1 MIESRFL
8 VFWQS
13 TSLMSILTAAS
24 SLRSRWVLVAI
35 VIVFSGCGLR
45 TLIEGEYYLNQEK
58 YSEGAKHFHEVL
70 QRNPSDPDTNYY
82 MGRCLLS
89 LSRPHEARP
98 YLERATSL
106 SPNRAQ
112 YHFWLGVCYHE
123 LKKPK
128 MERASYLRAVELDR
142 HHIQSHLFLGH
153 NYLEDGRWKEAL
165 GAYGR
170 VLTLQPDHPQALY
183 NRGLALNRLRR
194 YPEEI
199 AAWKEYLR
207 SYPEG
212 KWAIQAVD
220 HLNARGNFEYR
231 NFTIGYRRVPLE
243 QIRFKPST
251 NTLQQG
257 TKPSL
262 EVIGSILRTNKKI
275 YLAII
280 GYKKGDEKLAKSRA
294 KSIQS
299 YLTSNFPTIA
309 GGRLTSRGAGGPER
323 ISIGSRIFMLD
334 ESINFVTI
342 KR

>member
-1 MIESRFL
+1 MIESRFF

-13 TSLMSILTAAS
+13 TSLMRVLAAAS
-24 SLRSRWVLVAI
+24 SLRSRWVFVAALVI
-35 VIVFSGCGLR
+35 FSGCGLR
-45 TLIEGEYYLNQEK
+45 TLIQGEFYLNQEK
-58 YSEGAKHFHEVL
+58 CSEGAKHFHEVL

-123 LKKPK
+123 LKRPK
-128 MERASYLRAVELDR
+128 MERASYLRAVQLDR

-170 VLTLQPDHPQALY
+170 VLRFQPDHPQALY

-220 HLNARGNFEYR
+220 HLNARGNFDYR

-243 QIRFKPST
+243 QIRFKSST
-251 NTLQQG
+251 TTLQQG
-257 TKPSL
+257 AKPSL
-262 EVIGSILRTNKKI
+262 EVIGSILRINKKI
-275 YLAII
+275 HLAII

-294 KSIQS
+294 KSIRT

-323 ISIGSRIFMLD
+323 ISIGSRIFMFD

>member
-1 MIESRFL
+1 MIESRFF
-8 VFWQS
+8 VFWQF
-13 TSLMSILTAAS
+13 TSLMRVLTATG
-24 SLRSRWVLVAI
+24 SLRSRWVFVAV
-35 VIVFSGCGLR
+35 VIIFSGCGLR
-45 TLIEGEYYLNQEK
+45 TLIQGEYYLNQEK
-58 YSEGAKHFHEVL
+58 YSEGVENFHEVL
-70 QRNPSDPDTNYY
+70 QRNPSDPDANYY

-89 LSRPHEARP
+89 LSRPHETRP

-106 SPNRAQ
+106 GPNRAN
-112 YHFWLGVCYHE
+112 YHFWLGVCYHK

-165 GAYGR
+165 DAYGR

-194 YPEEI
+194 YSEEI

-212 KWAIQAVD
+212 KWAIRTVD
-220 HLNARGNFEYR
+220 HLNVRGNFEYR
-231 NFTIGYRRVPLE
+231 NFAIGYRRVPLE

-251 NTLQQG
+251 SNLQEG
-257 TKPSL
+257 AKPSL
-262 EVIGSILRTNKKI
+262 EVIGSILRINKRI
-275 YLAII
+275 HLAII
-280 GYKKGDEKLAKSRA
+280 GYKKGDEKLAKLRA
-294 KSIQS
+294 KSIRT
-299 YLTSNFPTIA
+299 YLISNSPTIA
-309 GGRLTSRGAGGPER
+309 GGRLTSRGVGGPER
-323 ISIGSRIFMLD
+323 ISIGSKIFMLD

>member
-1 MIESRFL
+1 MIGSRF
-8 VFWQS
+8 FIFCQS
-13 TSLMSILTAAS
+13 TRLIRVLSAAS
-24 SLRSRWVLVAI
+24 SLRSPWALVAI
-35 VIVFSGCGLR
+35 VIIFSGCGLR
-45 TLIEGEYYLNQEK
+45 TLIQGEYYLNQEK
-58 YSEGAKHFHEVL
+58 CSEGVGHFHEML
-70 QRNPSDPDTNYY
+70 QRNPSDPDANYY

-89 LSRPHEARP
+89 LGRPDEARP

-123 LKKPK
+123 LKRPK
-128 MERASYLRAVELDR
+128 MERVSYLRAVELDR
-142 HHIQSHLFLGH
+142 YHIQSHLFLGH
-153 NYLEDGRWKEAL
+153 NYLEDARWKEAL
-165 GAYGR
+165 GVYGR

-183 NRGLALNRLRR
+183 NRGLAFNRLRR

-207 SYPEG
+207 FYREG
-212 KWAIQAVD
+212 KWAIRAVD

-243 QIRFKPST
+243 QIRFKPATS
-251 NTLQQG
+251 NLMEG

-262 EVIGSILRTNKKI
+262 QVIGSILQINKKI
-275 YLAII
+275 HLAII

-294 KSIQS
+294 KSVQS
-299 YLTSNFPTIA
+299 YLTGNFPTIA
-309 GGRLTSRGAGGPER
+309 GERLTSRGAGGPER
-323 ISIGSRIFMLD
+323 IRIGSRIFMLD

-342 KR
+342 NR